1 VDNPASIFLL
11 IAVLLAAIVG
21 VVVLV
26 FASKNGPRLN
36 TQRYQTK
43 WLEIENALSRDNPA
57 SWQVAILSADK
68 LLDQALRDRRVKGKT
83 MGERMKTAN
92 KMWRNA
98 DHVWSAHKI
107 RNKLAHEPDATITYD
122 IALRALSAF
131 KQGLK
136 DMGAI

>member
-1 VDNPASIFLL
+1 MDNPASIFLL

-122 IALRALSAF
+122 IALRTLSAF

>member
-26 FASKNGPRLN
+26 FAGKNGPRLN

-43 WLEIENALSRDNPA
+43 WLEIENTLSRDNPA